1 MLTLQP
7 SSYAFRLVQTLAVTG
22 EYPVNSLPLLG
33 NERVLKQLIW
43 RLSLPEMFWNS
54 HGEMVRTKLFVTNGK
69 GREKSLRL
77 YKGALPML
85 HWLHPDAYEYYME
98 SFWNHHFP
106 GDAAHRDRNH
116 RVAEAVA
123 LCATAGVEVLP
134 YDLPQLQQEE
144 IRKVTPNYPALYLAR
159 DIKKAFPG
167 EEKKTLFTR
176 AVGALFYPG
185 GCYAVYNTRDAAMKW
200 KGMREFKAL
209 HGLTEM
215 ARLNGGV
222 ERLDGALLFGKSY
235 ETALETLN
243 FSDPRHPELR
253 FDSIYAHVHF
263 LALNDFGAR
272 LLGILTLSDWQER
285 VLDLLFEPSTRT
297 YGRGTMEYDAQ
308 VGAVKVLS
316 HLDGDLARLLRFREG
331 LWSHRRKFEVVCF
344 PQQAEFVREFLGD
357 RAKVREIPLEVVDKE
372 LLKGGDG

>member
-33 NERVLKQLIW
+33 NERVLKQLIR
-43 RLSLPEMFWNS
+43 RLSLPEMFCNS

-77 YKGALPML
+77 YKGALPLL

-123 LCATAGVEVLP
+123 LCANAGVEVLP
-134 YDLPQLQQEE
+134 YDLPRLQQEE
-144 IRKVTPNYPALYLAR
+144 IRKVTPDFPSLYLAR
-159 DIKKAFPG
+159 DMKKAFPG

-200 KGMREFKAL
+200 KGMGEFKAL
-209 HGLTEM
+209 HSLTEV

-222 ERLDGALLFGKSY
+222 THLDGALLFGKSY
-235 ETALETLN
+235 ETAMETLEA
-243 FSDPRHPELR
+243 SEPRHPELQ
-253 FDSIYAHVHF
+253 
-263 LALNDFGAR
+263 L
-272 LLGILTLSDWQER
+272 
-285 VLDLLFEPSTRT
+285 
-297 YGRGTMEYDAQ
+297 
-308 VGAVKVLS
+308 
-316 HLDGDLARLLRFREG
+316 
-331 LWSHRRKFEVVCF
+331 
-344 PQQAEFVREFLGD
+344 
-357 RAKVREIPLEVVDKE
+357 
-372 LLKGGDG
+372 

>member
-1 MLTLQP
+1 MVREVIRNSTYP
-7 SSYAFRLVQTLAVTG
+7 QTIRNSVTG
-22 EYPVNSLPLLG
+22 EEHN
-33 NERVLKQLIW
+33 
-43 RLSLPEMFWNS
+43 
-54 HGEMVRTKLFVTNGK
+54 TKLFVTNGK

-77 YKGALPML
+77 YKGALPLL
-85 HWLHPDAYEYYME
+85 HWLHPRAYGYYME

-123 LCATAGVEVLP
+123 FCANAGVRVLP
-134 YDLPQLQQEE
+134 YDLPRLQQEK

-159 DIKKAFPG
+159 DMKKAFPG

-200 KGMREFKAL
+200 KGMGEFKAL

-253 FDSIYAHVHF
+253 FDSIYPHIHF
-263 LALNDFGAR
+263 LPLDDFGAR
-272 LLGILTLSDWQER
+272 LLGILTLPDWQER
-285 VLDLLFEPSTRT
+285 LLDLLFEPSTRT

-331 LWSHRRKFEVVCF
+331 LWSHSGKFEVVCF
-344 PQQAEFVREFLGD
+344 PQQAGFVHRFLGD
-357 RAKVREIPLEVVDKE
+357 RAEVREIPLEAVEKE